1 MILVVGKTTIFDAI
15 VFALYGEA
23 SGSNRNAGLF
33 RSNFADNDVE
43 TFVELEFSHKG
54 KIYKIRR
61 NPAYE
66 KSKKFKEGT
75 TTKAGDAVIDCD
87 NNTLNSGYK
96 AVTEQVI
103 QILGVTENQF
113 KQIAMLAQRR
123 ISKNFTC

>member
-1 MILVVGKTTIFDAI
+1 M
-15 VFALYGEA
+15 
-23 SGSNRNAGLF
+23 
-33 RSNFADNDVE
+33 
-43 TFVELEFSHKG
+43 ELTFSHKG
-54 KIYKIRR
+54 KIYQIRR

-66 KSKKFKEGT
+66 KSKKFKDGT

-87 NNTLNSGYK
+87 GQTLNSGYK

-123 ISKNFTC
+123 IFENFTCRNW

>member
-1 MILVVGKTTIFDAI
+1 MIRVVGKTTIFDAI

-23 SGSNRNAGLF
+23 SGSIRNAGQF
-33 RSNFADNDVE
+33 RSNFADNDTD
-43 TFVELEFSHKG
+43 TFVEFEFSHKR

-75 TTKAGDAVIDCD
+75 TKKIGDAVIDCD
-87 NNTLNSGYK
+87 GKILCSGYR

-113 KQIAMLAQRR
+113 KQISMLAQRR
-123 ISKNFTC
+123 VLKNFAC